1 MGELCNCRAYR
12 CSYFQL
18 RANFESAGAIVFSY
32 GRTFEVPQVRVFLFF
47 LIFRRADEFFV
58 IADVFKGT
66 SAKSSENVK
75 NADVD
80 GDPSEKRSDV

>member
-1 MGELCNCRAYR
+1 M
-12 CSYFQL
+12 
-18 RANFESAGAIVFSY
+18 NFESAAGAGVII
-32 GRTFEVPQVRVFLFF
+32 FF

-66 SAKSSENVK
+66 SAKSSENEK

-80 GDPSEKRSDV
+80 SDPSEKRSDVEKILKIRPA